1 MQQKSFDPATDGSSH
16 VALPATGLQVSC
28 QRERQREK
36 NRFIAL
42 RTLVEKIEA
51 QKTGKK
57 VKGGGSDKLAK
68 AKKNKAR
75 AKRRR
80 QTKEGDDGVPGKK
93 GELGDDDDDDD
104 DDDDEDEEEEGRGG
118 REVVGDSLEEEW
130 RAKGLIV

>member
-1 MQQKSFDPATDGSSH
+1 
-16 VALPATGLQVSC
+16 LPATGLQVSC

-51 QKTGKK
+51 QKTGTK
-57 VKGGGSDKLAK
+57 VKGGGADKLAK

-80 QTKEGDDGVPGKK
+80 QTKAGDDVVSGQE
-93 GELGDDDDDDD
+93 GEAGEEEEGEGDDDDDDD
-104 DDDDEDEEEEGRGG
+104 DEEEEEEGEGRGG
-118 REVVGDSLEEEW
+118 KVARDSLEEEW